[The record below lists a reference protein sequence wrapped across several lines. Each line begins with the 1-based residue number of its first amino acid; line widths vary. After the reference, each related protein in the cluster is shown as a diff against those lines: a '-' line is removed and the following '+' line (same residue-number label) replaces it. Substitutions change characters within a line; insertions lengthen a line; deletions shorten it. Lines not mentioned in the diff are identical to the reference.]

1 MKTIFAILS
10 TLNGLAF
17 IKYKDLDWY
26 SVVTTNRDKS
36 RYITKYVS
44 YHNRYHDIAVCFSCS
59 THSIGS
65 ICSGCEERR
74 RFT

>member
-1 MKTIFAILS
+1 MKTIFDILS

-26 SVVTTNRDKS
+26 SVVTENRDKS

-44 YHNRYHDIAVCFSCS
+44 YYDRYHDIAVCFSYS
-59 THSIGS
+59 THSIRS
-65 ICSGCEERR
+65 ICSCDERR
-74 RFT
+74 RFA